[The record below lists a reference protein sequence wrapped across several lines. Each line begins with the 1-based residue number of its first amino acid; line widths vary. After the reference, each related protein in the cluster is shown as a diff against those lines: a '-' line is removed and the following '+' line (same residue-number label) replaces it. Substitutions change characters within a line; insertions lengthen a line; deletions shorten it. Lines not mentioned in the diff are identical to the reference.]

1 MVVRITADF
10 QQERVLHPAAMAQLN
25 QSFAKGWADPNKLN
39 ANSRELAILLQQVR
53 ENFATALKV
62 RPDEIEFLGESDLGF
77 QLGISGLLKS
87 QSKLIYSSIDRQR
100 IFAVAADEENKGR
113 KVDCLSVNQN
123 GAITSYA
130 AQENDVVVWQVANG
144 ETGNLQPSP
153 PTTGLVFTDC
163 TASGVDALPNFDY
176 QTALFDSSSWQGP
189 AGVGILV
196 IKAPDKWRNPLPHND
211 LTRVPGS
218 YSIPLVIASSIALTA
233 YLAQEDLRANLKK
246 YIIEFISSQISEV
259 DIASNLDGL
268 SKFVSFSVSKVEA
281 DRLLLELEA
290 AGFAVDSGSAC
301 KSADMQPSHVL
312 AAMNR
317 PITGNIRLTLHKDIT
332 EQMVKD
338 FCQALKISIAK
349 LRRN

>member
-1 MVVRITADF
+1 VVRITGDF
-10 QQERVLHPAAMAQLN
+10 QQERVLHPAAIALLPQFFTTGWADPAKLN
-25 QSFAKGWADPNKLN
+25 NSSRQVNILLEQVRQSFAKALN
-39 ANSRELAILLQQVR
+39 VR
-53 ENFATALKV
+53 S
-62 RPDEIEFLGESDLGF
+62 DEIEFLGEPDLGF
-77 QLGISGLLKS
+77 QLGIAGLLNAE
-87 QSKLIYSSIDRQR
+87 SKLFYSSIDRQ
-100 IFAVAADEENKGR
+100 
-113 KVDCLSVNQN
+113 KVF
-123 GAITSYA
+123 AITANEKNSGRTVT
-130 AQENDVVVWQVANG
+130 ELPVNGDGVIKEGEIGSSDLLIWQVANG
-144 ETGNLQPSP
+144 ETGNIQSAPKN
-153 PTTGLVFTDC
+153 GANIFADC
-163 TASGVDALPNFDY
+163 TSSGVDLLPNFNY
-176 QTALFDSSSWQGP
+176 QTALFDSRSWAGP

-196 IKAPDKWRNPLPHND
+196 IKSSATWRNPLPHND

-233 YLAQEDLRANLKK
+233 YLAQEDIRANLKK

-338 FCQALKISIAK
+338 FCQALKIATEK
-349 LRRN
+349 LRKN

>member
-10 QQERVLHPAAMAQLN
+10 QQERVLHPA
-25 QSFAKGWADPNKLN
+25 
-39 ANSRELAILLQQVR
+39 
-53 ENFATALKV
+53 
-62 RPDEIEFLGESDLGF
+62 
-77 QLGISGLLKS
+77 
-87 QSKLIYSSIDRQR
+87 IYSSIDRQR
-100 IFAVAADEENKGR
+100 IFAVAANEENKGR

-123 GAITSYA
+123 GAIASYA

-144 ETGNLQPSP
+144 ETGNLQPSN
-153 PTTGLVFTDC
+153 PTSGLIFADC
-163 TASGVDALPNFDY
+163 TASGVDALPNFEY

-196 IKAPDKWRNPLPHND
+196 VKAPDKWRNPLPHND

-233 YLAQEDLRANLKK
+233 HLSQEDIRGNLKK
-246 YIIEFISSQISEV
+246 YIIEFVSSQISEV
-259 DIASNLDGL
+259 EIASNLDGL
-268 SKFVSFSVSKVEA
+268 SKFVSFSVDKVEA
-281 DRLLLELEA
+281 DRLLLELEV

-338 FCQALKISIAK
+338 FCQALKIAIAK
-349 LRRN
+349 LRKN

>member
-25 QSFAKGWADPNKLN
+25 QSFSKGWADPNKLN
-39 ANSRELAILLQQVR
+39 ASSREVAILLQQVR
-53 ENFATALKV
+53 ENFASVLKV
-62 RPDEIEFLGESDLGF
+62 RPDEIEFLGESDIGF

-87 QSKLIYSSIDRQR
+87 NSKLIHSSIDRQR
-100 IFAVAADEENKGR
+100 IFAVAAHEENHGR
-113 KVDCLSVNQN
+113 KVDCLSVDKN
-123 GAITSYA
+123 GAILPYA
-130 AQENDVVVWQVANG
+130 AHENDVVVWQVANG

-153 PTTGLVFTDC
+153 PASGLVFADC
-163 TASGVDALPNFDY
+163 TASGVEALPNFDY

-211 LTRVPGS
+211 LTRVPGT
-218 YSIPLVIASSIALTA
+218 YSIPLIIASSLALTA
-233 YLAQEDLRANLKK
+233 YLGQEEIRPKLKK

-268 SKFVSFSVSKVEA
+268 SKFLSFSVSKVEA
-281 DRLLLELEA
+281 DRLLLQLES

-338 FCQALKISIAK
+338 FCQALKISIET
-349 LRRN
+349 LRKN